1 MFSFFEKKAKTTFG
15 EMLKVDVHA
24 HLIPRVANRNTDLET
39 SIKYIKNLKSLGYQK
54 IITTPNYI
62 NESYIN
68 SSDAIKRGL
77 LELQKELYARNI
89 SISIEATAEYYLDTE
104 FEKLLNSNDILS
116 FGDKRYVLIS
126 MSHAVAPP
134 NNFEEVIFNL
144 HMKGYQPILSQPER
158 YHFWHNSPR
167 IYRRLN
173 HIGCLMQVNILS
185 LLGYY
190 GRTTKKV
197 ALKLIDEKFVDF
209 LGTNLYHDKHFQ
221 LLDNSAKN
229 RELYDL
235 IKRYH
240 FKNLNLL

>member
-15 EMLKVDVHA
+15 EMLKVDVNA
-24 HLIPRVANRNTDLET
+24 HLIHGGANSSTDLET
-39 SIKYIKNLKSLGYQK
+39 SVKYIEKLKSLGYQK
-54 IITTPNYI
+54 IITTPHSVS
-62 NESYIN
+62 ESYTN
-68 SSDAIKRGL
+68 SSGTIKERL
-77 LELQKELYARNI
+77 LELQKELQARNI
-89 SISIEATAEYYLDTE
+89 SISIEAAAEYYWDSE

-126 MSHAVAPP
+126 MAHAVPAPS
-134 NNFEEVIFNL
+134 NFEEIIFNL
-144 HMKGYQPILSQPER
+144 QMKGYQPILSQPER
-158 YHFWHNSPR
+158 YQYLHNSPR
-167 IYRRLN
+167 FYRRLN
-173 HIGCLMQVNILS
+173 HLGCLMQVNILS

-190 GRTTKKV
+190 GLTTKKV
-197 ALKLIDEKFVDF
+197 ALTLIDENFVDF
-209 LGTNLYHDKHFQ
+209 LGTNLYDDKHFQ